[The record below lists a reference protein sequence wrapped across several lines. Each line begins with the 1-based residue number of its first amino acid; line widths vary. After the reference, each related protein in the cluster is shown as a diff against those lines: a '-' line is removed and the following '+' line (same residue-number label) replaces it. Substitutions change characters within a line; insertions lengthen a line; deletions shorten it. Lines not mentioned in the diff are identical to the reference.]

1 VDPIERTLEVLR
13 LRDGAWTIGAVHGG
27 DDRVRAEPS
36 DAVELELGALWIDP
50 ESAPECGTR
59 QLSRNLP
66 SLLHVQL
73 LCSRITEQEK
83 AMGEQVASTAHP
95 DEKWLYRV
103 GGIAALL
110 IGIAYVLTIPLFVS
124 VAAPAAAGEARL
136 VYLAANAKV
145 WWAILDLMV
154 GTDLLWIPVA
164 FALCVAYKGINKH
177 AMLLAAAFMLLF
189 VVLDLAVT
197 WTNYAA
203 LLTLSHS
210 YAAATTAAEKAAL
223 SAAAHYADS
232 VLGSGL
238 EAVFAMAILATGIL
252 IAGLVMLKGIFNK
265 TTAILGVV
273 TGVLGILSI
282 VVPYFVGPFSV
293 AIMAASVCTT
303 LWAYFVGF
311 GLWKLG
317 RQ

>member
-1 VDPIERTLEVLR
+1 L
-13 LRDGAWTIGAVHGG
+13 G
-27 DDRVRAEPS
+27 DISEEEAAMRQQGTDARSAPS
-36 DAVELELGALWIDP
+36 DG
-50 ESAPECGTR
+50 
-59 QLSRNLP
+59 
-66 SLLHVQL
+66 
-73 LCSRITEQEK
+73 
-83 AMGEQVASTAHP
+83 
-95 DEKWLYRV
+95 KWLYRV

-110 IGIAYVLTIPLFVS
+110 IGIGYVLTIPLFVS

-136 VYLAANAKV
+136 AYLAANAKV

-164 FALCVAYKGINKH
+164 LALYVALKDVNKH
-177 AMLLAAAFMLLF
+177 AMLLASAFMILF

-197 WTNYAA
+197 WTNYAG
-203 LLTLSHS
+203 LLMLSQS
-210 YAAATTAAEKAAL
+210 YTVATTAAEKAAL
-223 SAAAHYADS
+223 GAAARYADG

-238 EAVFAMAILATGIL
+238 EALFAMAILAAGIL

-282 VVPYFVGPFSV
+282 VVPYVVGPLSV

-303 LWAYFVGF
+303 VWACFVGF